1 MDTQQKNGS
10 SNKKLS
16 NLVWEFN
23 FRPDNYIHPSWL
35 SAMPDGELIRK
46 LVGKHRGAERV
57 VQHLMGRLGLEN
69 QVFFNFSSSLA
80 KMALWPAED
89 LEALVLHA
97 GAVMIRDQVQRAVSR
112 DDVMKIR
119 NDIGDDLYLFI
130 QRRVP
135 MVMRRPPAGLEL
147 PQSMPLRDRM
157 ILGGMLCFNE
167 AFMEFPLALRKRLM
181 IKLPIKWYE
190 LLDTQSI
197 LGQPLRN
204 QHAECVALIQ
214 KIAID
219 IKIGVSHDGKIRLS

>member
-1 MDTQQKNGS
+1 MDQQKTTS

-16 NLVWEFN
+16 SLVWEFN
-23 FRPDNYIHPSWL
+23 FRPDNYIHASWL
-35 SAMPDGELIRK
+35 AAMPDGELISK

-69 QVFFNFSSSLA
+69 QVYFNFSSSLA
-80 KMALWPAED
+80 KMALWLAED
-89 LEALVLHA
+89 LETLVLHA
-97 GAVMIRDQVQRAVSR
+97 GAVMIRDQVQRSVSR
-112 DDVMKIR
+112 DDVVKIR
-119 NDIGDDLYLFI
+119 ADIGDDLYFFI

-135 MVMRRPPAGLEL
+135 MVMRRPPVGLEFPNGMEL
-147 PQSMPLRDRM
+147 KKRL

-181 IKLPIKWYE
+181 IKLPIQWYE
-190 LLDTQSI
+190 LLDTQAA

-219 IKIGVSHDGKIRLS
+219 IKIGVSHDGKIRLG